1 MTLMDGRRRTSRP
14 TTFVSSFRVLEA
26 CIPLKSAGN
35 CMPWISGI
43 PLQYVA
49 GTLEYVSWWSD
60 LVLQVQGEVY

>member
-1 MTLMDGRRRTSRP
+1 
-14 TTFVSSFRVLEA
+14 
-26 CIPLKSAGN
+26 
-35 CMPWISGI
+35 MPWISGI